1 MGYLIIPTPRRLFDI
16 SGMIED
22 FARDF
27 ERKQEIQNSKCLRW
41 SRITFGNQEL
51 KLQEICRLNVTWR
64 ILR

>member
-1 MGYLIIPTPRRLFDI
+1 MGYIIPTPRRIFDI

-22 FARDF
+22 FERDF
-27 ERKQEIQNSKCLRW
+27 ERKQEPDNNLKCLRW

-51 KLQEICRLNVTWR
+51 RLQEICRLNLTWR